1 MLLSYYGSA
10 LGWHMPKHMSR
21 RELLSITRLLLGGNV
36 RRNSKRCGT
45 QASTGPCKGER
56 NRGLGGTVGTH
67 FTSFGHGC
75 SVFSRVCAFNASPFR
90 YPRRG
95 CHDSSHGSRSRP
107 HHSHSE
113 RTRFRAFRRGSLESF
128 QVASAVVLAPKTSS
142 RFEVFFRMVR
152 SSKSCMGLK
161 KRAVTGIRMGLL
173 SIQKSPVS
181 SGGIHIIRN
190 RGLP

>member
-1 MLLSYYGSA
+1 M
-10 LGWHMPKHMSR
+10 
-21 RELLSITRLLLGGNV
+21 
-36 RRNSKRCGT
+36 
-45 QASTGPCKGER
+45 STGPCKGER
-56 NRGLGGTVGTH
+56 NRGLGGAVGTH
-67 FTSFGHGC
+67 FTSFVHGC
-75 SVFSRVCAFNASPFR
+75 SVFSRVCAFNASPFP

-107 HHSHSE
+107 HRFHAE

-152 SSKSCMGLK
+152 SSKSWMGLK

-173 SIQKSPVS
+173 SFQKSPFPREEFIS
-181 SGGIHIIRN
+181 FGIVDCPNCESPGVIRTI
-190 RGLP
+190 L